1 MRASEAGR
9 HISGAE
15 RIVSGAEAPQV
26 AAGLVRRALA
36 HPSGTAD
43 FINVKLE
50 KAENPLRLDALE
62 VSAFASET
70 PEAGWNEVERILA
83 AEGFGNARKIR
94 ELFRETYA
102 MRGAMLLDAD
112 TLERL
117 EPDSARGVR
126 ATNMDSDLSVRSDRK
141 DHFREA
147 LVLATKV
154 ANAPG
159 IVGEICMS
167 DDPGYV
173 TGYVATRKLGY
184 RRIMT
189 MKAKGD
195 PSGGRIFLYRGPRGQ
210 VAETIR
216 FLEHKPVVVCLSK
229 TMPEHKSAFESMA
242 GELDAIAKSG
252 CRREIKVAEPGL
264 ADFASNDYLGL
275 AGSIGGSGASRLVT
289 GTTKYHLELERTLAE
304 FKNTEAALCFA
315 TGYMANVGVISAIA
329 GKEDAVFSDE
339 LNHASI
345 IDGCRLSGARI
356 VVYRHLDMAD
366 LERKL
371 AQTAA
376 RRKLVVSDAV
386 FSMDGDMLPLPEF
399 VEICRRHGAISM
411 IDEAHA
417 NGVVGKT
424 GRGLV
429 EHFGCDHP
437 DIELGTLSKAFGA
450 EGGFVATSAFICD
463 YLVNKARSFI
473 FSTAPSIPSVK
484 AALDAVRKVASDS
497 SCVEKLHE
505 NIACFRE
512 CLASRGIVAKSE
524 TAIFPV
530 VVGDEEK
537 TMQIAAALKEKG
549 FLAGAIRY
557 PTVARGAARLRIVVS
572 AAHSFDRLRALADAI
587 RICL

>member
-15 RIVSGAEAPQV
+15 RIVPASEAPTV
-26 AAGLVRRALA
+26 AAELVRRALS
-36 HPSGTAD
+36 HPSGVAD
-43 FINVKLE
+43 FVNVKLE
-50 KAENPLRLDALE
+50 KADNPLMLDALE
-62 VSAFASET
+62 VSAFDAKT
-70 PEAGWNEVERILA
+70 PEEGWNEVERILA
-83 AEGFGNARKIR
+83 AEGFVNARRIR
-94 ELFRETYA
+94 EMFRETYS

-117 EPDSARGVR
+117 EPDFARGVR

-141 DHFREA
+141 NHFREA

-167 DDPGYV
+167 DDPDYV

-189 MKAKGD
+189 MKEKGD
-195 PSGGRIFLYRGPRGQ
+195 PAGGRIFLYRGPREK

-216 FLEHKPVVVCLSK
+216 FLEHDPVVVRLSK
-229 TMPEHKSAFESMA
+229 AMPTQKSAFESMA
-242 GELDAIAKSG
+242 EELDAIAKSG
-252 CRREIKVAEPGL
+252 CRRELKVAEPVL
-264 ADFASNDYLGL
+264 VDFASNDYLGL
-275 AGSIGGSGASRLVT
+275 AASIGGSGASRLVT
-289 GTTKYHLELERTLAE
+289 GTTEHHLELERTLAR

-315 TGYMANVGVISAIA
+315 TGYMANVGTIAAIA
-329 GKEDAVFSDE
+329 GKEDVVFSDE

-366 LERKL
+366 LEHKL
-371 AQTAA
+371 SQTAA

-386 FSMDGDMLPLPEF
+386 FSMDGDILPLPEF
-399 VEICRRHGAISM
+399 IAICRRYGAVSM

-417 NGVVGKT
+417 NGVVGRT

-450 EGGFVATSAFICD
+450 EGGFVATSAFIRD

-484 AALDAVRKVASDS
+484 AAIAAVRKVEADP
-497 SCVEKLHE
+497 SCVEKLQA
-505 NIACFRE
+505 NIACFRDL
-512 CLASRGIVAKSE
+512 LAERGITTKSE

-530 VVGDEEK
+530 LVGDEEK
-537 TMQIAAALKEKG
+537 TMRIAAALKEKG

-572 AAHSFDRLRALADAI
+572 AAHSLDHLRALADAI